1 MAFGHQMLHTTPE
14 SLHEELPFEDK
25 ESGLVITADA
35 RIDNRKELAPTLG
48 IEDKEHVSDSY
59 FILKAYEKWGDKCPE
74 ELLGD
79 FAFVIWDKNSEKLF
93 GALDHVGVKPLYYF
107 LSKTY
112 FFFSTEIK
120 PFFDLSEIPHKLNQ
134 KALLFYLM
142 DVYDNEL
149 TFYEDIYSFSPAN
162 SFSIDYNH
170 NEIIKYW
177 ELNPNAQLVMDSEE
191 DYIKTFRS
199 IFSTSINCRLR
210 SAYPIGFQLSGGL
223 DSSSIVCMA
232 KEIMNKKKNT
242 SFDSI
247 NTFSYVFD
255 EFTQCD
261 ERYYIK
267 KVTDM
272 DGIEPHFIVG
282 DNISPFEQMRTILW
296 YQEQPF
302 ITPFMTILWKL
313 YKKMQR
319 KDIRIVLSGSGGDAV
334 ISYGTNY
341 LRDLAASFKWKKLI
355 NEINGYSNRVDLGFN
370 KLFLWNVIFP
380 LIPKNLKN
388 MLFLSEKKSKTFIL
402 NKDMARQ
409 LNAKKLWEDFY
420 LDPISEADTAKKYH
434 YYLLTTENLS
444 PLRMLDKTISAF
456 SIEPRYPF
464 LDKRLIEFCYAIPT
478 EMKFKFGWSRYILR
492 IAMSGIL
499 PKEIQW
505 RADKAILSPVL
516 EKNLMLFE
524 KSFLEE
530 KILNNKELKEYID
543 LDSLNSIY
551 QEYSKG
557 IASYE
562 SIRRIWGVSLF
573 FWWFNG
579 NDIIK

>member
-1 MAFGHQMLHTTPE
+1 
-14 SLHEELPFEDK
+14 
-25 ESGLVITADA
+25 
-35 RIDNRKELAPTLG
+35 
-48 IEDKEHVSDSY
+48 
-59 FILKAYEKWGDKCPE
+59 
-74 ELLGD
+74 
-79 FAFVIWDKNSEKLF
+79 
-93 GALDHVGVKPLYYF
+93 
-107 LSKTY
+107 
-112 FFFSTEIK
+112 
-120 PFFDLSEIPHKLNQ
+120 
-134 KALLFYLM
+134 
-142 DVYDNEL
+142 
-149 TFYEDIYSFSPAN
+149 
-162 SFSIDYNH
+162 
-170 NEIIKYW
+170 
-177 ELNPNAQLVMDSEE
+177 
-191 DYIKTFRS
+191 
-199 IFSTSINCRLR
+199 
-210 SAYPIGFQLSGGL
+210 
-223 DSSSIVCMA
+223 
-232 KEIMNKKKNT
+232 
-242 SFDSI
+242 
-247 NTFSYVFD
+247 
-255 EFTQCD
+255 
-261 ERYYIK
+261 
-267 KVTDM
+267 M